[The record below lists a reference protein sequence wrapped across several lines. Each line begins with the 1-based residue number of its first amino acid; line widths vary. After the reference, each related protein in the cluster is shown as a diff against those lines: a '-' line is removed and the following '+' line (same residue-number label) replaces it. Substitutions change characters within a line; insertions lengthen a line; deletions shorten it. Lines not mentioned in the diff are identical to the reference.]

1 MGGLLPSVSEA
12 IKGYDSVA
20 FEATMTA
27 ILENTLT
34 SDGRLLSEER
44 FQRNFKQYR

>member
-1 MGGLLPSVSEA
+1 MLYCYAGVLLILNVLQILPSMSEA
-12 IKGYDSVA
+12 IRGYDSVA

-34 SDGRLLSEER
+34 S
-44 FQRNFKQYR
+44 